1 MAVTSVIP
9 ANAQAYSIISH
20 SGMLGAQTQMR
31 SPGAKRVESSDASVR
46 VPTIAFT
53 VQGRK
58 ASEIPPLLDARKLA
72 IRWGNFYAVDAI
84 DALGLAEVDGIVR
97 VSMVHYNTLD
107 EVDRLVRALD
117 EVL

>member
-1 MAVTSVIP
+1 MRAHPKVRLVGPETSD
-9 ANAQAYSIISH
+9 QA
-20 SGMLGAQTQMR
+20 A
-31 SPGAKRVESSDASVR
+31 R
-46 VPTIAFT
+46 VPTIAFC
-53 VQGRK
+53 VEGRH

-72 IRWGNFYAVDAI
+72 IRWGDFYARHAI
-84 DALGLAEVDGIVR
+84 EALGLAQRGGVVR